1 MAGTGRL
8 RLDFV
13 DVTGAP
19 ISDTVD
25 VKLHHQVLHE
35 EREVDGQDASQ
46 ALRIT
51 DLRTEPQ
58 GLYVL
63 EVHPKCYWPIQR
75 FVTIPSSG
83 DAKASI
89 KLPIRPDRARATFP
103 SYDQLDERM
112 KGVLKRSDK
121 VKGHEGLSDRALYEA
136 LEDEAR
142 AGLLNIAKKSLATPF
157 KNGTDLLQHIT
168 ILEIRGDR
176 CFAEVPR
183 ALMEQVASFVDDDI
197 FRRVDGSLHEPPS
210 GFAAAGSF
218 KTFDAFGNLQ
228 MTFFE
233 GNKRCL
239 ADVDI
244 DDAAGLGHVFQVI
257 RNRITGSPTH
267 PYNIHQ
273 ILVAHQ
279 HLDPGYRLHA
289 RAT

>member
-8 RLDFV
+8 LLDFV

-25 VKLHHQVLHE
+25 VTLRHQVLRE
-35 EREVDGQDASQ
+35 ERRVEGHNASQ

-51 DLRTEPQ
+51 GLRPEPQ

-63 EVHPKCYWPIQR
+63 QVEAKCYWPIQR

-83 DAKASI
+83 EAKESI
-89 KLPIRPDRARATFP
+89 KLPIRPDRARAAFP
-103 SYDQLDERM
+103 PYDQLDERM

-121 VKGHEGLSDRALYEA
+121 VKGHEGLTDRALYDA
-136 LEDEAR
+136 LKDEAR

-157 KNGTDLLQHIT
+157 RNGSDLLQHIT

-176 CFAEVPR
+176 CFAEVPT
-183 ALMEQVASFVDDDI
+183 ALKEQMASLVEADH
-197 FRRVDGSLHEPPS
+197 FRRVDGSLHEPPA
-210 GFAAAGSF
+210 GFVAAGSF
-218 KTFDAFGNLQ
+218 KTLDAFGNLQ
-228 MTFFE
+228 MTFFD
-233 GNKRCL
+233 GKNRCV

-244 DDAAGLGHVFQVI
+244 DDAAGLPHVFQVI
-257 RNRITGSPTH
+257 RNRVTGSPTH

-273 ILVAHQ
+273 ILIAHQ
-279 HLDPGYRLHA
+279 HLDPGYRLQA